1 MKKIKLIALFFSFI
15 GNAQFFES
23 QQEAPEEE
31 QTQDYGFAQEAPDYD
46 QPDQGLDNNPG
57 NPGEDPVPID
67 GWLYLLPVVGITLG
81 YYFLR
86 ERRKWA

>member
-1 MKKIKLIALFFSFI
+1 MKKITLIALFFSFI

-46 QPDQGLDNNPG
+46 QPDQGVDGPG
-57 NPGEDPVPID
+57 NPGEDPVPVD
-67 GWLYLLPVVGITLG
+67 GWAWALPLVGIGIG
-81 YYFLR
+81 YYFIYR
-86 ERRKWA
+86 KRKWA

>member
-1 MKKIKLIALFFSFI
+1 MKKITLIALFFSFI

-46 QPDQGLDNNPG
+46 QPDQGVDNG
-57 NPGEDPVPID
+57 NPGDPVPVN
-67 GWLYLLPVVGITLG
+67 GWAWALPFVGIG
-81 YYFLR
+81 IGFYFMSR
-86 ERRKWA
+86 KKKWA